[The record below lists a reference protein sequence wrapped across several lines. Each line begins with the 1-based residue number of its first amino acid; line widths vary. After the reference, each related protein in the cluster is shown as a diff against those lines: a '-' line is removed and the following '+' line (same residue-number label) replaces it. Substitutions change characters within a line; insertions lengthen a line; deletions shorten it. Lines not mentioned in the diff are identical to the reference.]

1 MAFTNKRSLIA
12 LLVSLVMVLSIFTV
26 GVFAD
31 ETDSS
36 TAESTEANV
45 ESTSEEE
52 SSAEESSSEE
62 ESETEGATT
71 EAATTAEETTEET
84 TSESTTTTTDDHD
97 HDEFNW
103 TELIVNLV
111 IGGIIVIVGAILI
124 IKNRVKLAAFLRSVK
139 SELKK
144 VTWSP
149 KDQTRKNFLVVAIIC
164 IAVVILVGIL
174 DFAFG
179 FGIASLAKLF
189 K

>member
-12 LLVSLVMVLSIFTV
+12 LLVSLVLVLSFLTV

-31 ETDSS
+31 ETESVS
-36 TAESTEANV
+36 EAESV
-45 ESTSEEE
+45 
-52 SSAEESSSEE
+52 
-62 ESETEGATT
+62 SETTT
-71 EAATTAEETTEET
+71 ETESVTETDTETESATTEET
-84 TSESTTTTTDDHD
+84 TTEETTTKEETTTTAPTTTDSHD

-124 IKNRVKLAAFLRSVK
+124 VKNRVKLATFLRSVK
-139 SELKK
+139 SESKK

-149 KDQTRKNFLVVAIIC
+149 KDQTRKNFLVVAVIC
-164 IAVVILVGIL
+164 VAVIVLVGIL

-179 FGIASLAKLF
+179 YAIAGLAKLF

>member
-1 MAFTNKRSLIA
+1 MTKMNKRSLIA
-12 LLVSLVMVLSIFTV
+12 LLVSLVLVLSFLTV

-31 ETDSS
+31 ET
-36 TAESTEANV
+36 ESV
-45 ESTSEEE
+45 
-52 SSAEESSSEE
+52 
-62 ESETEGATT
+62 SETTT
-71 EAATTAEETTEET
+71 ETESVTETDTETESATTEET
-84 TSESTTTTTDDHD
+84 TTEETTTKEETTTTAPTTTDSHD

-124 IKNRVKLAAFLRSVK
+124 VKNRVKLATFLRSVK
-139 SELKK
+139 SESKK

-149 KDQTRKNFLVVAIIC
+149 KDQTRKNFLVVAVIC
-164 IAVVILVGIL
+164 VAVIVLVGIL

-179 FGIASLAKLF
+179 YAIAGLAKLF